1 MRRHILTLVLCF
13 ISSLCTYAQEP
24 EKIKVDS
31 MRKEAKAMPHGEG
44 RLQKLSDIVSVS
56 QLMPDG
62 IKDAYLMLEEA
73 EYLKNDT
80 SQANAL
86 TFIVNHHYMY
96 DDTVDSVVFWADRG
110 MKVAKK
116 CHSWRMYFEMQYTLI
131 NSYIYKGRY
140 EYALDESKKM
150 IDEASRLKNFS
161 GITKAY
167 VAQAQIYIGTYR
179 WHEADDVLKKALKT
193 MYKEDDLQIQ
203 FTVLMHLLDYSI
215 SVHKFERMGKA
226 LKEIDVVM
234 EKMLKMAPGMD
245 ITLNDHRLF
254 MEYCHLLY
262 CSYKHDF
269 EKAEYHEQRGMDFY
283 KRLTYPPYKPLY
295 LYALCFN
302 RIERGQLDEAMAI
315 NDKALKL
322 SNELNVRSLNKLFC
336 LSMRADI
343 HYKRHQYDKA
353 LAIYKQ
359 MKHTNDSISTDMSNE
374 QIEELKEMS
383 RINNLK
389 AEEEILK
396 GQNVMVAMVLMF
408 IVMIVL
414 IGIVAKVSVTFH
426 HLKKTEKKTADAL
439 NEANINNLQKEQFF
453 NTMSKAIRTPLQEV
467 MDKTKEMMNNTSLSS
482 EQRSAMAITIQNLT
496 DRLMFLVT
504 GVLDLSRL
512 EAGMT
517 KWQIA
522 NHDFIA
528 ICRDAI
534 AKASIKWP
542 QAHYS
547 LDTTME
553 TYNADIDAPRMQHV
567 IESMLVGTIELQHFD
582 GNVTVV
588 VRKKG
593 EQLYVNV
600 EGSPLDF
607 QEQNEITQLR
617 KDVNRLTLDYFHFC
631 HED

>member
-31 MRKEAKAMPHGEG
+31 MRKEAKAMPHGEE

-131 NSYIYKGRY
+131 NTYIYKGRY

-193 MYKEDDLQIQ
+193 MYKEDDMQIQ

-234 EKMLKMAPGMD
+234 EKRLKMAPGMD

-254 MEYCHLLY
+254 M
-262 CSYKHDF
+262 
-269 EKAEYHEQRGMDFY
+269 
-283 KRLTYPPYKPLY
+283 
-295 LYALCFN
+295 
-302 RIERGQLDEAMAI
+302 
-315 NDKALKL
+315 
-322 SNELNVRSLNKLFC
+322 
-336 LSMRADI
+336 
-343 HYKRHQYDKA
+343 
-353 LAIYKQ
+353 
-359 MKHTNDSISTDMSNE
+359 
-374 QIEELKEMS
+374 
-383 RINNLK
+383 
-389 AEEEILK
+389 
-396 GQNVMVAMVLMF
+396 
-408 IVMIVL
+408 
-414 IGIVAKVSVTFH
+414 
-426 HLKKTEKKTADAL
+426 
-439 NEANINNLQKEQFF
+439 
-453 NTMSKAIRTPLQEV
+453 
-467 MDKTKEMMNNTSLSS
+467 
-482 EQRSAMAITIQNLT
+482 
-496 DRLMFLVT
+496 
-504 GVLDLSRL
+504 
-512 EAGMT
+512 
-517 KWQIA
+517 
-522 NHDFIA
+522 
-528 ICRDAI
+528 
-534 AKASIKWP
+534 
-542 QAHYS
+542 
-547 LDTTME
+547 
-553 TYNADIDAPRMQHV
+553 
-567 IESMLVGTIELQHFD
+567 
-582 GNVTVV
+582 
-588 VRKKG
+588 
-593 EQLYVNV
+593 
-600 EGSPLDF
+600 
-607 QEQNEITQLR
+607 
-617 KDVNRLTLDYFHFC
+617 
-631 HED
+631 